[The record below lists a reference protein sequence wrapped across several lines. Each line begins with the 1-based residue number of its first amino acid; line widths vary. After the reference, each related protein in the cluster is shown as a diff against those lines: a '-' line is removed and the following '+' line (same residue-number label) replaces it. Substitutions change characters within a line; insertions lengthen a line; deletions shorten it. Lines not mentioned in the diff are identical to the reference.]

1 MAAPIATAVRRLGAS
16 RSLRASR
23 KRLMPRLDG
32 GARKIASAADRC
44 GGPADGGPSRRRRH
58 RPGHAPVSR
67 ARPPTVHRHQVDVR
81 AALPLGRRSG
91 QLAAQDLL
99 REVIAARGG
108 VVLGTGRDWA
118 ANQPA
123 PARHCRLRH
132 LFVTLAGRPGRRL
145 RVGRDRTSCACG
157 QLPMREQDGA
167 SCAGANPSLQTDSA
181 THMSASLWSAR
192 KVRPASD

>member
-44 GGPADGGPSRRRRH
+44 GGPADGGPSRRRRR

-108 VVLGTGRDWA
+108 VVLGTGA
-118 ANQPA
+118 GLGGEPQPA

-145 RVGRDRTSCACG
+145 RAGCDRTSCACG
-157 QLPMREQDGA
+157 QLPMREHDCV
-167 SCAGANPSLQTDSA
+167 SRAGANPSLNTASA
-181 THMSASLWSAR
+181 KQVPPLSGLHGR
-192 KVRPASD
+192 